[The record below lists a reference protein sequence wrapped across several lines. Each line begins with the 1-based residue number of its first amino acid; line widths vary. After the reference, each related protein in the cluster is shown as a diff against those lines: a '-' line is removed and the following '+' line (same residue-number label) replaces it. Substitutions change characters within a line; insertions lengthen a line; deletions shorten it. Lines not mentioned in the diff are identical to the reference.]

1 MAKFALFS
9 YPAYYPSGGM
19 GDYVASFDTQE
30 EAENI
35 ASTYETPG
43 YQLSE
48 FREVVNCETMEVVG
62 EWSEQP
68 YNAKTIVRIGHD
80 EQ

>member
-30 EAENI
+30 AAESV
-35 ASTYETPG
+35 AGAYETPG
-43 YQLSE
+43 FHLHE
-48 FREVVNCETMEVVG
+48 FREVVNCETMEVIG
-62 EWSEQP
+62 EWSERP
-68 YNAKTIVRIGHD
+68 YNSKKL
-80 EQ
+80 